1 MSSRPLL
8 LLLAAAAAFPLAAF
22 EIAPRIVPVGREVT
36 VEIRAVND
44 EEKTAIAGSPLYR
57 LSDQGTW
64 SDGSNPRSAEK
75 DDWRLQWE
83 PVKEAQRGDGVLRC
97 RAKFPSEGE
106 QIFRFGTLNGKSVF
120 VKGYRDVT
128 VYALRDDLYALRP
141 FKGDIHMHSIRCG
154 HAKLE
159 PKVIPAHSRRV
170 GLDFMGLSEHWQVAP
185 SYEAIAAAK
194 PWKCGMELY
203 PAEEIHTPSALLHSV
218 AIGHRE
224 SACVWRVNHMKEFAA
239 LVDEEMKNPIYRPY
253 RLNAFELR
261 QAAMT
266 TLIYRKTREF
276 GAKLIVYSHPSGYNR
291 PNRQDDPSE
300 NFRNFMFEKGDWDA
314 LELPNSATTAYNP
327 NTRRNDRL
335 MLMNSFVMEL
345 IAKGRRPGIV
355 AASDCHDQKAA
366 FFGQVYTVI
375 FAKACDIDSFVD
387 AVKNHRSLGLQFP
400 NTPRYICFGP
410 SRLMKFQ
417 FFLERYYWPG
427 HDKLCKKQS
436 ELLFKLLDGDTSVQ
450 GEVEKLAAE
459 IDACREKFYAPVK

>member
-1 MSSRPLL
+1 MPSKTFPLL
-8 LLLAAAAAFPLAAF
+8 IAAAAALPLAAF

-44 EEKTAIAGSPLYR
+44 EEKKMLVEMPLHR

-75 DDWRLQWE
+75 NDWRLQWE
-83 PVKEAQRGDGVLRC
+83 PVKDAQRGDGVLRC

-106 QIFRFGTLNGKSVF
+106 QIFRFGLFNDKSVF
-120 VKGYRDVT
+120 AKGYKDVT

-185 SYEAIAAAK
+185 SYEAIETAK

-218 AIGHRE
+218 ALGHRE
-224 SACVWRVNHMKEFAA
+224 SACVWRVKHMEEFAR
-239 LVDEEMKNPIYRPY
+239 LVAEEMKNPIYRPY
-253 RLNAFELR
+253 NLNDFELR

-266 TLIYRKTREF
+266 TLLYRKTREY
-276 GAKLIVYSHPSGYNR
+276 GAKLIAYSHPSSYNR
-291 PNRQDDPSE
+291 PNQQDDPPE
-300 NFRNFMFEKGDWDA
+300 NFRNFMFEKADWDA
-314 LELPNSATTAYNP
+314 LELPNSATTAYNL
-327 NTRRNDRL
+327 NTKRNDRL

-345 IAKGRRPGIV
+345 IAKGRNPGIV
-355 AASDCHDQKAA
+355 AASDCHDQKAG

-375 FAKACDIDSFVD
+375 FAKACDLDSFVD

-436 ELLFKLLDGDTSVQ
+436 ELLFKLLDGDSSVQ

-459 IDACREKFYAPVK
+459 INDYREKFYAPVK